1 MSRLGASATNRVAKF
16 TSARHASHASTSDP
30 VTLDFAVGVSPNL
43 PFGTDLAIAGR
54 YVVTETSTGEQFE
67 TKLTIPIFLV
77 DSDFALGNPLEGTLR
92 VTFES

>member
-1 MSRLGASATNRVAKF
+1 
-16 TSARHASHASTSDP
+16 
-30 VTLDFAVGVSPNL
+30 
-43 PFGTDLAIAGR
+43 LAIAGR
-54 YVVTETSTGEQFE
+54 YVVTEASTGEQFE